1 MTCIPYQPSQI
12 VLVRNGKK
20 EKHYVAVTKY
30 LLFFNFCSFSSFFS
44 SRNQAKY
51 KFDTHAWPNTMNVG
65 CILIACIVIVYHTNL
80 SSSSSSKTFAN
91 LFLFFN
97 VVLPIVLYLFFHS
110 YRSGYASL
118 MVIICSIDLLL
129 YVVLLLNGKKK
140 YPILLRCI
148 VVLLLWSII
157 PLLTITSW
165 FVCRIQQELAIT
177 KFATQRP
184 C

>member
-1 MTCIPYQPSQI
+1 
-12 VLVRNGKK
+12 
-20 EKHYVAVTKY
+20 
-30 LLFFNFCSFSSFFS
+30 
-44 SRNQAKY
+44 
-51 KFDTHAWPNTMNVG
+51 MNVG
-65 CILIACIVIVYHTNL
+65 CILIACIVIVYHTNFYF
-80 SSSSSSKTFAN
+80 SSSSKTFAN

-148 VVLLLWSII
+148 VVLLLWSIL